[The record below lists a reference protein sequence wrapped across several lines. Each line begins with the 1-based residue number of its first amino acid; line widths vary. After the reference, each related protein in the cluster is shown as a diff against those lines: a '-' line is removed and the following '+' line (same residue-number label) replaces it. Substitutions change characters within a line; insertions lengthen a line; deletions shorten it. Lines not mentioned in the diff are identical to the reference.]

1 MKTSEIQTFF
11 RYNYWANGL
20 ILKASAA
27 AGDEFYRAPVAVS
40 FGSLQ
45 GTLTHILSA
54 EWMWRQRYQMGQS
67 PSFHLSANDFSTLK
81 ALGERW
87 LEEERAQLA
96 YLSTLRDADLDRS
109 IRYTNTRGI
118 SFTTPLW
125 QILLHVVN
133 HGTQFRS
140 EAAIILSQAGHS
152 PGDIDFSLFLRQ
164 PTI

>member
-1 MKTSEIQTFF
+1 MKTTEIQTFF

-27 AGDEFYRAPVAVS
+27 AGDDFYRAPAAVS

-45 GTLTHILSA
+45 GTLLHILSS
-54 EWMWRQRYQMGQS
+54 EWLWRQRYQLAQS
-67 PSFHLSANDFSTLK
+67 PTSHLSADEFPTLK
-81 ALGERW
+81 TLGERW
-87 LEEERAQLA
+87 LEEEHLQLS
-96 YLSTLRDADLDRS
+96 YLSLLHDADFDRP

-118 SFTTPLW
+118 SYSTPLW

-140 EAAIILSQAGHS
+140 EAAVILSQAGHS
-152 PGDIDFSLFLRQ
+152 PGDIDLSVFLRQ
-164 PTI
+164 STT